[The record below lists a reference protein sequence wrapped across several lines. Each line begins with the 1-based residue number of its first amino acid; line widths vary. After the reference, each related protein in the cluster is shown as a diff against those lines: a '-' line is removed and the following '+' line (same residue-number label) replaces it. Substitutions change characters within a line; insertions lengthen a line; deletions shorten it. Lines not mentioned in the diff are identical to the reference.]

1 MSILKLQ
8 NIGYSYDGRTQVLND
23 INYEFEKGKVYAIVG
38 RSGAGKTT
46 LLSLLSG
53 LVSPTAGTILFDDKD
68 IKKIDRYKYRSRYV
82 GVIFQSYNLLPH
94 LNAVENVE
102 LSIRASGNKVPDKRG
117 TALAL
122 LDKVEL
128 DDTLAKRRILKLS
141 GGEQQRVA
149 IARALSYNPE
159 IILADEPTGNLD
171 ITTQEEVLD
180 IFHRLAKE
188 ENKCIIIV
196 THSPEVAKAADDV
209 YVLASLRNEKPTSLR
224 NEKPKKSSN

>member
-8 NIGYSYDGRTQVLND
+8 NIGYSYDGRTKVLDN

-53 LVSPTAGTILFDDKD
+53 LVSPTEGTILFDDKD

-102 LSIRASGNKVPDKRG
+102 LSIRASGKKIADKRG

-122 LDKVEL
+122 LNKVEL
-128 DDTLAKRRILKLS
+128 DDTLARRRILKLS

-171 ITTQEEVLD
+171 ITTQEEVMD
-180 IFHRLAKE
+180 IFHRLASD

-196 THSPEVAKAADDV
+196 THSPEVAKAVDDV
-209 YVLASLRNEKPTSLR
+209 YILASLRKGKAKT
-224 NEKPKKSSN
+224 

>member
-1 MSILKLQ
+1 MSILKLS
-8 NIGYSYDGRTQVLND
+8 NIGYSYDGHTKVLEH

-46 LLSLLSG
+46 LLSILSG
-53 LVSPTAGTILFDDKD
+53 LVAPTEGSIFFDDKD
-68 IKKIDRYKYRSRYV
+68 VKKIDRYKYRSYYV
-82 GVIFQSYNLLPH
+82 GVIFQSFNLLPH

-102 LSIRASGNKVPDKRG
+102 LSIRASGKKIANKREFALSLLNKV
-117 TALAL
+117 AL
-122 LDKVEL
+122 DE
-128 DDTLAKRRILKLS
+128 TLAKRRILKLS

-149 IARALSYNPE
+149 IARALSYDPN

-171 ITTQEEVLD
+171 LTTQDEVMD

-196 THSPEVAKAADDV
+196 THSPDIANSVDAV
-209 YVLASLRNEKPTSLR
+209 YKLASLRGD
-224 NEKPKKSSN
+224 KKKK